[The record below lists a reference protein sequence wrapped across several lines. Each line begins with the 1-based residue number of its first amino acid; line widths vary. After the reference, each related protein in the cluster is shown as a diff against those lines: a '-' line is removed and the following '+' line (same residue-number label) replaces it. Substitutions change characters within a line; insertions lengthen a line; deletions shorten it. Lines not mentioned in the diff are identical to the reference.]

1 MTRRQAREAEAPK
14 NTRAVQ
20 VSQSML
26 DEAQDVLEK
35 IDAELTMLRPH
46 LPVLKD
52 MSESQK
58 EQVFEQVE
66 KLVPLQATVSVL
78 LPAFLAINGNVE
90 PAKRVKIMLFMFRD
104 QLEHMKQGNVIL
116 RLTDLE
122 KLKTQMTRCIGFVR
136 LSNNQIAQRLISKGS
151 AYIAAQMQLYSR
163 KSRKGDDAKRTR
175 AGGGDDAKDGDRP
188 GKRVKTPVSTSP
200 PATPQKGAST
210 PASQAEAM
218 SEAFRRV
225 REAAAQ
231 RHAQHVELANA
242 DPVAFVQLAWNELAA
257 AQSTKQH
264 TLHMQSQWGV
274 DDSLHSADTLFGAFA
289 ADAET
294 PEPSG
299 CAHDTPA
306 TPEGLQEPLGTAI
319 SVPWT
324 KPPAPAAAENEWW
337 GQHIAFPSSAL

>member
-1 MTRRQAREAEAPK
+1 MTRRQAREAETPK
-14 NTRAVQ
+14 NARPVQ
-20 VSQSML
+20 VTQTML

-35 IDAELTMLRPH
+35 IDAELTMSRPH

-58 EQVFEQVE
+58 EHVFEQVE

-116 RLTDLE
+116 RLSDLE
-122 KLKTQMTRCIGFVR
+122 KLTTQMTRCIGFVR
-136 LSNNQIAQRLISKGS
+136 LSNNHIAQRLISKGS

-163 KSRKGDDAKRTR
+163 KARKGDDAKRMR
-175 AGGGDDAKDGDRP
+175 AGSDEAKDDDRP
-188 GKRVKTPVSTSP
+188 GKRAKTSP
-200 PATPQKGAST
+200 PVTPQRGAPT
-210 PASQAEAM
+210 PTSQAEAM
-218 SEAFRRV
+218 SEALRRV

-242 DPVAFVQLAWNELAA
+242 DPVAFMQLAWNELAA
-257 AQSTKQH
+257 AQSSKPH
-264 TLHMQSQWGV
+264 TLHMQSLCGE
-274 DDSLHSADTLFGAFA
+274 DDSLRCSATLFGAFA

-299 CAHDTPA
+299 YGHDMPA
-306 TPEGLQEPLGTAI
+306 TPEGLREPLGMAI
-319 SVPWT
+319 SVPWA
-324 KPPAPAAAENEWW
+324 KSPAPAAPEYEWW

>member
-1 MTRRQAREAEAPK
+1 MTRRQAREAETLK
-14 NTRAVQ
+14 YTRPVQ
-20 VSQSML
+20 VSQTSL

-35 IDAELTMLRPH
+35 IDAELNMSRPQ

-78 LPAFLAINGNVE
+78 LPVFLAINGKVE

-163 KSRKGDDAKRTR
+163 RTRKSDDAKRTR
-175 AGGGDDAKDGDRP
+175 AGGDEAKDGDRP
-188 GKRVKTPVSTSP
+188 GKRIKTPVSTSP
-200 PATPQKGAST
+200 PATPQKGASS

-218 SEAFRRV
+218 SEEFRRV

-257 AQSTKQH
+257 AQSAKPH
-264 TLHMQSQWGV
+264 TVHVQSRCGV
-274 DDSLHSADTLFGAFA
+274 EDSLHCADTLFGALA

-294 PEPSG
+294 PEPGG
-299 CAHDTPA
+299 CALDTPA

-319 SVPWT
+319 SVPWA

-337 GQHIAFPSSAL
+337 EQHIAFPSSAL